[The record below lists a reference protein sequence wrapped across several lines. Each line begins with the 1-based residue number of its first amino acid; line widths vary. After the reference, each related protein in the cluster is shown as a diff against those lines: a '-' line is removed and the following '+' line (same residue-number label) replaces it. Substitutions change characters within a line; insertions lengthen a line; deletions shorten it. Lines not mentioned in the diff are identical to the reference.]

1 MFRIIH
7 GIQDMNHMLEVQ
19 DRESPQQVQV
29 AIQSNGTEE
38 NEGMSAMTVPL
49 VFTCMKMGDAYMK
62 EQLLLP

>member
-19 DRESPQQVQV
+19 VRESPQRVQV

-38 NEGMSAMTVPL
+38 NYEMSAMITLL
-49 VFTCMKMGDAYMK
+49 VFISMTVHDVYMK
-62 EQLLLP
+62 EPLPLP